1 MLNKIKKLHYKD
13 LFLYGFYGS
22 YIVITSLAAVIDIF
36 VGKYFDAFFDF
47 ISVLITIGSFLY
59 YLKSHNRELASI
71 ILFWIASSIIFIFV
85 IHNNFDISIIFTLL
99 IPMVAFI
106 LLPTRKMLIHVG
118 SYFILLGLIF
128 MYGYSIYET
137 HSLLHSAQ
145 NMSAYIIALLF
156 VISFGGFYHIAIE
169 QSYVALEKANKQ
181 KTFLLKEI
189 HHRVKNNLNL
199 IASIFGIQ
207 KLESSSEEVHE
218 LIEQNRLRLES
229 IAMAHEM
236 LYLQNDLE
244 NIDFKAYVKKLSDHI
259 LTSNSDTDN
268 IKLEIQMIPL
278 KLPIDSMIQF
288 GIIINELMINSIK
301 YAFEGGEGEI
311 RLFLIAS
318 EDSYIFQYSDNGI
331 GLDKIENKK
340 SFGSNLI
347 EMSVLQLEA
356 KMSIYNQ
363 NGLNYEIMFKG
374 DNDANT
380 HS

>member
-1 MLNKIKKLHYKD
+1 MLNKIKELHYKD

-47 ISVLITIGSFLY
+47 ISVLITIGSFFY
-59 YLKSHNRELASI
+59 YLKSQNRELASI

-85 IHNNFDISIIFTLL
+85 IHNKFDISIIFTLL

-118 SYFILLGLIF
+118 SYFVLLGLVF

-137 HSLLHSAQ
+137 HSLLYSAQ

-156 VISFGGFYHIAIE
+156 VIAFGGFYHIAIE
-169 QSYVALEKANKQ
+169 QSYVELEKANKQ

-199 IASIFGIQ
+199 VASILGIQ
-207 KLESSSEEVHE
+207 KLESNSKEVHKV
-218 LIEQNRLRLES
+218 IEQNRLRLES

-236 LYLQNDLE
+236 LYLQSDLE
-244 NIDFKAYVKKLSDHI
+244 NIDFKAYVLKLSHHI
-259 LTSNSDTDN
+259 LTINSDTDN
-268 IKLEIQMIPL
+268 IKIEIQMIPL

-301 YAFEGGEGEI
+301 YAYRGGEGKI
-311 RLFLIAS
+311 KLLLRAS
-318 EDSYIFQYSDNGI
+318 ENGYIFQYSDNGT

-340 SFGSNLI
+340 GFGSSLI
-347 EMSVLQLEA
+347 SMAVLQLEA
-356 KMSIYNQ
+356 KMSVYNQ
-363 NGLNYEIMFKG
+363 NGLNYEIIFKG
-374 DNDANT
+374 D
-380 HS
+380 